1 MISEDLG
8 KLLQFKDLSLESL
21 VDDFIKLAAVE
32 RLLERIVMRAIDINE
47 HLIAE
52 LSTGQEEKIARLTYK
67 DTFLKLA
74 ELGIYSSEFAEK
86 ISKSVGLRNI
96 LVHDYNDTDYR
107 IVHSSIK
114 ACLKDYQIYVDRI
127 NDYLESR

>member
-8 KLLQFKDLSLESL
+8 KLLQFKELSLKSL
-21 VDDFIKLAAVE
+21 VDDFVKLAAVE
-32 RLLERIVMRAIDINE
+32 RLLEKIVMRAIDVNE

-96 LVHDYNDTDYR
+96 LVHDYNDTDHR

-114 ACLKDYQIYVDRI
+114 ACLQDYQIYVDKI